1 MVLGG
6 SDDGGATPAPSKAI
20 VGNSLIALRAD
31 LIEFEGMEIMVQ
43 DGTGVRR
50 DPRQ

>member
-43 DGTGVRR
+43 DGIGEIQ
-50 DPRQ
+50 DRQ